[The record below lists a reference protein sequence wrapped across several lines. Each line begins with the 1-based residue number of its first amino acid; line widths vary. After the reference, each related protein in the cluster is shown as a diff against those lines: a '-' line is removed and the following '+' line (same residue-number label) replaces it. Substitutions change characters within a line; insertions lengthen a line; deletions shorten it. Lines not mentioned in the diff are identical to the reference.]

1 MLELNQ
7 YFMLNFILTIDNL
20 LITSK
25 IKPILH
31 YAVSY
36 KSIKMIKDKTLVIGA
51 SDRNDKYS
59 NIATRLLLHK
69 GYEVKT
75 IGSRAGFIGQTEI
88 LTEMIPWEDIHTITL
103 YINPEIQKKYYEYIL
118 KLKPKRILF
127 NPGTENDELR
137 KLAESAGIETEFACT
152 LVLLNLNQY

>member
-1 MLELNQ
+1 
-7 YFMLNFILTIDNL
+7 MLNFILTIDNL

-75 IGSRAGFIGQTEI
+75 IGSRAGFIGQT
-88 LTEMIPWEDIHTITL
+88 D
-103 YINPEIQKKYYEYIL
+103 INPEIQKKYYEYIL

-137 KLAESAGIETEFACT
+137 KLAESAGIETEYACT

>member
-1 MLELNQ
+1 
-7 YFMLNFILTIDNL
+7 MLNFILTIDNL

-69 GYEVKT
+69 
-75 IGSRAGFIGQTEI
+75 
-88 LTEMIPWEDIHTITL
+88 
-103 YINPEIQKKYYEYIL
+103 YIL
-118 KLKPKRILF
+118 KLKPIRILF

-137 KLAESAGIETEFACT
+137 KLAESAGIETEYACT